1 LVTIVRNSSKALL
14 EIINDILDFS
24 KIEAGKLILEE
35 IDFDIVALTE
45 DAVDLVAW
53 KSKEK
58 GLGIMTFV
66 EPTIPFTLRGD
77 PGRLRQ
83 ILLNLVGNAIKF
95 TDGGEIVIRVM
106 LMNKNDTYFNIRFEI
121 KDTGIGL
128 SEEAKKRLF
137 QPFTQA
143 DGSTTRKYGG
153 TGLGLSIS
161 KKLAMMMGGDI
172 GVTSVQGQGA
182 LFYFTIPLYNAQMP
196 SLPSRQCAEH
206 IDLQGLSV
214 LVIGD
219 SNDSVE
225 IIGNYLVAWGMQST
239 RINHS
244 QVSRVVSIQGDV
256 TGTLYDVVIV
266 DTTMEQDGK
275 DLVRTIKQHSTLS
288 KSKIIVLSYDER
300 IGQQADSADGY
311 LLKPVKQSQLFD
323 CIAGSMSRIPQMQL
337 STNVV
342 EVATTVSEAMK
353 ETGIKILLAEDNKA
367 NQKLAMLLLTKLGY
381 QVQLA
386 MNGQEAVAAVRQGSY
401 DLILM
406 DCQMPEM
413 DGFEA
418 TVQIRQL
425 ETSTGKHIPI
435 IAMTANAMQGD
446 REKCLAVGMDDY
458 ISKPINP
465 KQLKQ
470 ILERWSS

>member
-1 LVTIVRNSSKALL
+1 MDS
-14 EIINDILDFS
+14 LDFS
-24 KIEAGKLILEE
+24 KIEAGKLILEQ
-35 IDFDIVALTE
+35 IDFNIITLTE
-45 DAVDLVAW
+45 DVADLVAW
-53 KSKEK
+53 KARDK
-58 GLGIMTFV
+58 GLAMMTFV

-83 ILLNLVGNAIKF
+83 ILLNLAGNAVKF
-95 TDGGEIVIRVM
+95 TEVGEVVIRAM
-106 LMNKNDTYFNIRFEI
+106 LIDKHDTCFYIRFEI

-128 SEEAKKRLF
+128 SEEARNRLF

-161 KKLAMMMGGDI
+161 KRLVVLMGGDI
-172 GVTSVQGQGA
+172 GVESIEGQGSV
-182 LFYFTIPLYNAQMP
+182 FYFTIPLYNAQIIP
-196 SLPSRQCAEH
+196 VPLLKNSEH
-206 IDLQGLSV
+206 VDLQGLSV

-219 SNDSVE
+219 SKDSRE
-225 IIGNYLVAWGMQST
+225 IIQRYLIAWGMQST
-239 RINHS
+239 TTNDS
-244 QVSRVVSIQGDV
+244 QVAMAILQQGYE
-256 TGTLYDVVIV
+256 TGETYDLVIL
-266 DTTMEQDGK
+266 DTTMEQDSK
-275 DLVRTIKQHSTLS
+275 VLELVSVIENHPTLS
-288 KSKIIVLSYDER
+288 KPKIIVLRSYDGM
-300 IGQQADSADGY
+300 GQNPTVLQAGGDGY

-323 CIAGSMSRIPQMQL
+323 CIAVVMSRTPRVELTI
-337 STNVV
+337 NNI
-342 EVATTVSEAMK
+342 EVAATVPVAVEDTSSAVI
-353 ETGIKILLAEDNKA
+353 TILLAEDNKA

-386 MNGQEAVAAVRQGSY
+386 NNGQEAVDGVRRDSY

-418 TVQIRQL
+418 TMQIRQL
-425 ETSTGKHIPI
+425 EKGTVEHIPI

-446 REKCLAVGMDDY
+446 REKCLSVGMDDY